1 MKRNEQTLTRVE
13 FQIMSIIWDMKDA
26 VCAWDVLDK
35 CADPKPAYTT
45 VATYLKILKEK
56 GYVECGKE
64 SGKGKTYRYRALVSR
79 EEYTRRT
86 MHEVKRDFFGGSLK
100 SMFSYFVQ
108 EEKLTEAEIMEL
120 LEMVKEEE

>member
-1 MKRNEQTLTRVE
+1 
-13 FQIMSIIWDMKDA
+13 
-26 VCAWDVLDK
+26 
-35 CADPKPAYTT
+35 